1 MVFLFSIYFSLGY
14 FFMCGYQKIMM
25 TCSFSYSNSY
35 VHFVEIFA
43 SLYLIISETLW
54 KSGVISNGLC
64 DLYIQ

>member
-1 MVFLFSIYFSLGY
+1 MRGY
-14 FFMCGYQKIMM
+14 HKIMM